1 MGQLLKPKKTEITD
15 KLRQEINKARA
26 PLALR
31 SRAALGM
38 GNHNHCKQP
47 AALTAVAAVLQL
59 FMWAL
64 CEVCRDGTVSWSC
77 RSTCNASRARSSFLH
92 DKADCGSQAT
102 QMRPAGR
109 HELWWQGCHLSG
121 SAQVVNR
128 YIDQGTAEL
137 VPGVLFIDEVR
148 GSDSGLCTLTDYDLA
163 PSRP

>member
-1 MGQLLKPKKTEITD
+1 
-15 KLRQEINKARA
+15 
-26 PLALR
+26 
-31 SRAALGM
+31 M

-77 RSTCNASRARSSFLH
+77 RSTCNASRARSSFLQ

-148 GSDSGLCTLTDYDLA
+148 GSDRGLCTLTDYDLA